1 MKENEQKLVEF
12 QMKEIKKRDWKDF
25 NTSKINKLIDEDYS
39 FQVTDINKWKER
51 EIEMKNNILNIIKL
65 NNHKKL

>member
-39 FQVTDINKWKER
+39 FQVIDINKWKER